1 MTTPALSETGATPL
15 RYLHLLPSLL
25 IFGLLARMV
34 PAIVRGGVYGG
45 EWHWAPGLGL
55 QLAWRLDGLSLLFG
69 LIISGAGVLVT
80 LYSLAY
86 LQAHPRQGRYYLYL
100 HSFMLAML
108 GLVLADHLLLLF
120 IFWELTT
127 ISSYLLIG
135 FNHEEETARESAR
148 QALFVTGG
156 GGLALLLG
164 ALLLEA
170 TGRSAYLHTWL
181 AGPQGLHQHTLYP
194 LILACMLLAVFTKSA
209 QFPFHFWLPNAMS
222 APTPV
227 SAFLHSATMVK
238 AGIYLLMRLHPL
250 LGGTSLWMGSLVMV
264 GGVTALW
271 GAWSALGPVD
281 LKRVL
286 AHTTLMGL
294 GLLTL
299 FMGGRTL
306 PALVAATTFLL
317 VHALYKAALFLAVG
331 IVDHQTGT
339 RRLDRL
345 GGLFRHLPWTALA
358 TTLAALSMAGF
369 PLFFGFIGK
378 EILYKGVLT
387 EELFPRFATVAALI
401 ANAFMTAVAAHLIW
415 RPFGGRRP
423 EALAET
429 VEAPWQMLT
438 GPLLLGGLCILFG
451 LIPDW
456 VATYLIEPAV
466 VSFHPTEDD
475 IKLALYHGVNAPLLL
490 SIVTLIIGALFLWQ
504 RARLK
509 RLLQS
514 VQRICPLS
522 GAAAYAGALAA
533 VQRLAALAAA
543 PFDGGRPQAHAAVV
557 LAAGWLAVA
566 AVWVAGGGGLP
577 RISAVQPQLFEAG
590 LAALML
596 GATGMVVL
604 TRRPILAIAA
614 LGVVGAGAA
623 LVYLLLGAPDLALTQ
638 LLVETLTLVII
649 TLVLVRLP
657 RSAMAASYSLG
668 TRLFRAGLALLLGAS
683 LTTLILLVTAVDPDT
698 AVTHFYEL
706 NSYVAAHGRNI
717 VNVILVDFRSFDT
730 LGEIVVVVLAA
741 LGAVALLRQGKE
753 VK

>member
-1 MTTPALSETGATPL
+1 MTPPAVPEKGGSLL
-15 RYLHLLPSLL
+15 RYLHLLPSALV
-25 IFGLLARMV
+25 FGALAGSV
-34 PAIVRGGVYGG
+34 PAVVRGGVFGG
-45 EWHWAPGLGL
+45 EWAWVPGLGL
-55 QLAWRLDGLSLLFG
+55 QLAWRLDGLSMLFG

-86 LQAHPRQGRYYLYL
+86 INAHRHEGRYYLYL

-127 ISSYLLIG
+127 ITSYLLIG
-135 FNHEEETARESAR
+135 FHHEDGAARDNAR

-170 TGRSAYLHTWL
+170 AGRSAYLHTWL
-181 AGPQGLHQHTLYP
+181 AGPQGLHQQALYP
-194 LILACMLLAVFTKSA
+194 PILACMLLAVFTKSA
-209 QFPFHFWLPNAMS
+209 QFPFHFWLPNAMG
-222 APTPV
+222 APTPI

-250 LGGTSLWMGSLVMV
+250 LGGTHLWMGPLVVV

-271 GAWSALGPVD
+271 GAWNAMGPED

-294 GLLTL
+294 GLLTM

-317 VHALYKAALFLAVG
+317 VHALYKAALFLAAG
-331 IVDHQTGT
+331 IIDHQTGT

-345 GGLFRHLPWTALA
+345 GGLVSRLPWTAAA
-358 TTLAALSMAGF
+358 TALAALSMAGF

-387 EELFPRFATVAALI
+387 EDLFPHFATVAALA
-401 ANAFMTAVAAHLIW
+401 ANGFMTAVAAHLIW
-415 RPFGGRRP
+415 RPFGGPRP
-423 EALAET
+423 DSLAEV

-438 GPLLLGGLCILFG
+438 GPLLLGGLCVLFG
-451 LIPDW
+451 LIPGW
-456 VATYLIEPAV
+456 VATYLIQPAV

-475 IKLALYHGVNAPLLL
+475 IQLALFHGINAPLLL
-490 SIVTLIIGALFLWQ
+490 SIATLIIGGLFLWQ
-504 RARLK
+504 RARLR
-509 RLLQS
+509 RLLHTVRRLS
-514 VQRICPLS
+514 PLS
-522 GAAAYAGALAA
+522 GAGAYAGVLAA
-533 VQRLAALAAA
+533 VQRLAARAAT
-543 PFDGGRPQAHAAVV
+543 PFDGGRPQTHAAVILFV
-557 LAAGWLAVA
+557 GWVAVA
-566 AVWVAGGGGLP
+566 AVWVTAGGGLP
-577 RISAVQPQLFEAG
+577 TLSAPHPRLLEAG
-590 LAALML
+590 ILLLMLAA
-596 GATGMVVL
+596 TGLVL
-604 TRRPILAIAA
+604 FTQRPILAIAA

-657 RSAMAASYSLG
+657 RSGMAAPLCLG
-668 TRLFRAGLALLLGAS
+668 GRLLRAGLALLLGAT
-683 LTTLILLVTAVDPDT
+683 LTTLILLVTTVDPDT
-698 AVTHFYEL
+698 AVTRFYEL

-717 VNVILVDFRSFDT
+717 VNVILVDFRSLDT

-741 LGAVALLRQGKE
+741 LGAVALLRQAKE
-753 VK
+753 AQ